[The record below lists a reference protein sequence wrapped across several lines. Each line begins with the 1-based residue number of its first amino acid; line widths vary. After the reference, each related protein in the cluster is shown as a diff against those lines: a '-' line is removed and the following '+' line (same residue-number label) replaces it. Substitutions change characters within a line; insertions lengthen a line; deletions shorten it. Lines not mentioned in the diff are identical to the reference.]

1 MFDWFKKSDYSNVV
15 KFPEPVRTPTVPY
28 IEQPKPEELH
38 YSIGITSEDR
48 IALKIGYTTLT
59 MNTAGCEDLIEQLE
73 VFVKQLKQKETDA

>member
-1 MFDWFKKSDYSNVV
+1 MFEWFKKPDYKNVV
-15 KFPEPVRTPTVPY
+15 PMFPDQVPY

-59 MNTAGCEDLIEQLE
+59 MNKAGCEDLIEQLE